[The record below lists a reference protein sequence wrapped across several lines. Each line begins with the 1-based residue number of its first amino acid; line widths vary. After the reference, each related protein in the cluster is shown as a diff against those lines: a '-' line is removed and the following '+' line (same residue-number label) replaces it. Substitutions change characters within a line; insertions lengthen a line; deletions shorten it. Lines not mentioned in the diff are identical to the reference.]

1 MSITNKN
8 RIQGLILMLVVSLL
22 IAHRILKEMLSQIIF
37 GFGIGCLSGG
47 VAAFLGTFL
56 FKKGKYNENYK
67 IQEKDERLHQIW
79 DKAGYSA
86 YNLSYLIVLFMFILV
101 SIFEISAISILIAL
115 LVIMPVAHIGFTYYY
130 NKKI

>member
-1 MSITNKN
+1 MKKYLFMKRN
-8 RIQGLILMLVVSLL
+8 RRRVY
-22 IAHRILKEMLSQIIF
+22 F

-47 VAAFLGTFL
+47 VGSFLGTFL

>member
-8 RIQGLILMLVVSLL
+8 RIQGLILMLVGVSLL
-22 IAHRILKEMLSQIIF
+22 IAYKIQGDALVHEELVF
-37 GFGIGCLSGG
+37 GFG
-47 VAAFLGTFL
+47 
-56 FKKGKYNENYK
+56 
-67 IQEKDERLHQIW
+67 KDERLHQIW

-86 YNLSYLIVLFMFILV
+86 YNLSYIIVLFMFILV

-115 LVIMPVAHIGFTYYY
+115 LVIMPVAHIGFSYYY

>member
-8 RIQGLILMLVVSLL
+8 RIQGIILILVGVSLL
-22 IAHRILKEMLSQIIF
+22 IVHKIQGDALVHEELVF

-86 YNLSYLIVLFMFILV
+86 YNVYF
-101 SIFEISAISILIAL
+101 SINI
-115 LVIMPVAHIGFTYYY
+115 
-130 NKKI
+130 

>member
-8 RIQGLILMLVVSLL
+8 RIQGLILMLVGVSLL
-22 IAHRILKEMLSQIIF
+22 IAYKIQGDALVHEELVF

-56 FKKGKYNENYK
+56 FKNGKYNENYK

-86 YNLSYLIVLFMFILV
+86 YNLSYIIVLFMFILV
-101 SIFEISAISILIAL
+101 SIF
-115 LVIMPVAHIGFTYYY
+115 
-130 NKKI
+130 